1 MLTTQKFFII
11 FWYKL
16 FGFLASYIMGDAYI
30 IICLDTTYNEGDNGI
45 TKESAEVT
53 ELAWI
58 IIDSKSLEEVL

>member
-1 MLTTQKFFII
+1 
-11 FWYKL
+11 
-16 FGFLASYIMGDAYI
+16 MGDAYI